1 MRRPSQESKEL
12 LGPNVDCRHCS
23 LVTLCLPVAVD
34 EAELAMLERVI
45 KHRRLLA
52 RGEELFRR
60 GERFHSVYAIK
71 SGSMKTF
78 TTADR
83 KVVQVTGFH
92 LPGEL
97 LALDAVGAGVYQYS
111 ARALETAS
119 VCEFPFNRL
128 EDLGTL
134 VRGVQRQLLR
144 IMSRQIEHDLSLHVL
159 HCKSTAPARLA
170 TFLVNLSMRFAE
182 RGLSRAEFHLSMS
195 RADIG
200 NYLGLAKETVS
211 RLFTEF
217 QERQLVSVR
226 RKSLRIHDLYK
237 LESLAGLHATV
248 A

>member
-1 MRRPSQESKEL
+1 MRRTAPPRKDL
-12 LGPNVDCRHCS
+12 RGVNVDCRHCS
-23 LVTLCLPVAVD
+23 LVTLCLPVAMEGADVG
-34 EAELAMLERVI
+34 LLERVI
-45 KHRRLLA
+45 KHRRLVG
-52 RGEELFRR
+52 RGEDLFRG
-60 GERFHSVYAIK
+60 GERFQSVYAIK
-71 SGSMKTF
+71 SGSLKTF
-78 TTADR
+78 TAANR
-83 KVVQVTGFH
+83 KVVQVIGFH

-144 IMSRQIEHDLSLHVL
+144 IMSRQIAHDLSLHVL
-159 HCKSTAPARLA
+159 HCKSSAQGRLA

-182 RGLSRAEFHLSMS
+182 RGLSRAEFRLSMS

-200 NYLGLAKETVS
+200 SYLGLAKETVS

-226 RKSLRIHDLYK
+226 HKSLRIHDLYK
-237 LESLAGLHATV
+237 LESLAGLHSTV
-248 A
+248 S